1 MVKGTV
7 RKRGQD
13 GSIVFWEPQIDVEVA
28 GINLDFKTAL
38 AVVDT
43 AFTGALALPREII
56 QELGL
61 TQQGQRT
68 ARLAYGQRDIRIFG
82 AVVSW
87 FGQLRAVP
95 VHETDDKP
103 LVGNMLLD
111 NCRLTI
117 EFVEGGEVTVQPL
130 RQNPSA

>member
-1 MVKGTV
+1 MRGMVKII
-7 RKRGQD
+7 GQE
-13 GSIVFWEPQIDVEVA
+13 GSIIFWEPQIEVA
-28 GINLDFKTAL
+28 VAGVNLDFKTVA

-43 AFTGALALPREII
+43 AFTGALALPSDVIR
-56 QELGL
+56 ELGL
-61 TQQGQRT
+61 SYRGERRV
-68 ARLAYGQRDIRIFG
+68 RLATGRQTVEIYG

-87 FGQLRAVP
+87 FGQPRAVP

-117 EFVEGGEVTVQPL
+117 DFVESGEVTIQPL
-130 RQNPSA
+130 RQTAPA

>member
-1 MVKGTV
+1 MVKII
-7 RKRGQD
+7 GQE
-13 GSIVFWEPQIDVEVA
+13 GSIIFWEPQIEVA
-28 GINLDFKTAL
+28 VAGVNLDFKTVA

-43 AFTGALALPREII
+43 AFTGALALPSDVIR
-56 QELGL
+56 ELGL
-61 TQQGQRT
+61 SYRGERRV
-68 ARLAYGQRDIRIFG
+68 RLATGRQTVEIYG

-87 FGQLRAVP
+87 FGQPRAVP

-117 EFVEGGEVTVQPL
+117 DFVESGEVTIQPL
-130 RQNPSA
+130 RQTAPA